1 MFPIAP
7 RRMLVR
13 GRWIMS
19 EEQRLLFDV
28 VSPVF
33 AKRLLLLMSA
43 KTTEAAVALLAEMAR
58 RGLSTR
64 LVKEEWRERTDE
76 D

>member
-1 MFPIAP
+1 
-7 RRMLVR
+7 
-13 GRWIMS
+13 MS

-28 VSPVF
+28 VPPVF
-33 AKRLLLLMSA
+33 ARRLLRQIPVKA
-43 KTTEAAVALLAEMAR
+43 REAAVALLAEMAR

-64 LVKEEWRERTDE
+64 LAEKESRERPDE